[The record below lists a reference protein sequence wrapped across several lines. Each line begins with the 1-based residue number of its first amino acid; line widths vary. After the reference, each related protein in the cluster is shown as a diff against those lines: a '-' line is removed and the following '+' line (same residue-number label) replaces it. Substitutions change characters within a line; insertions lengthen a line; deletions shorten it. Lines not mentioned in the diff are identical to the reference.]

1 MENNN
6 TYSRTFNTEDF
17 IISLRP
23 IIDNANHWT
32 GQVAVDITSSEK
44 SPLNN
49 TDYNHVF
56 HLCKLMC
63 SIIPMMEEDSDLT
76 HKLDAFVKEYDLN
89 RPKEDKLI
97 VSDVNDNVIKL
108 DWSST
113 TKGKA

>member
-1 MENNN
+1 
-6 TYSRTFNTEDF
+6 
-17 IISLRP
+17 
-23 IIDNANHWT
+23 
-32 GQVAVDITSSEK
+32 
-44 SPLNN
+44 
-49 TDYNHVF
+49 
-56 HLCKLMC
+56 MC

-76 HKLDAFVKEYDLN
+76 LKLDAFVKEYDLN